1 MTKDMMHDIPTTQHD
16 TRQGEIILYQ
26 PDETVRLE
34 VRLEDDTVWLTQQQM
49 AELFQTTR
57 NNVTLHIGNIF
68 KEGELEESSV
78 RKESLLTA
86 SDGKRYRTKFYNLDV
101 IISVGYRV
109 VTFESVSDKI
119 IEVRGQKVILDFAVA
134 ELYGTETKE
143 VNRAVKNNPGKFPD
157 GWMFELKKQELE
169 DLRWKNF
176 TTNLPSPKILLVP
189 WLRILTNT
197 SKSH

>member
-1 MTKDMMHDIPTTQHD
+1 MTQDMS
-16 TRQGEIILYQ
+16 
-26 PDETVRLE
+26 
-34 VRLEDDTVWLTQQQM
+34 
-49 AELFQTTR
+49 
-57 NNVTLHIGNIF
+57 
-68 KEGELEESSV
+68 K
-78 RKESLLTA
+78 
-86 SDGKRYRTKFYNLDV
+86 KRHS
-101 IISVGYRV
+101 I

-176 TTNLPSPKILLVP
+176 TTN
-189 WLRILTNT
+189 RDRT
-197 SKSH
+197 